1 MFISVFFVFEG
12 ADHGF
17 QLLCAHFAH
26 ALYRALGPDA
36 QRPAREHSGAQP
48 HGGRAGARARRHP
61 ARHFPP
67 AVRRQRARNCGAVSR
82 CVGDPHGRPAD
93 ADQVSQRGD
102 HVGLPRGGG
111 SGRAEAA
118 RHAAAGA
125 ARDLCRCARRGQG
138 RRHLPARE
146 GGRQALSLHQ
156 VHRGAQG
163 RQQRVSLRRGADA
176 RGARGIPPCRR
187 CSIFWSISSPRSSA
201 ISTSSA
207 RSVNKEDK
215 PCVQS

>member
-1 MFISVFFVFEG
+1 MSISVFFVFERTY
-12 ADHGF
+12 DGF

-26 ALYRALGPDA
+26 ALYRTLGPDA

-48 HGGRAGARARRHP
+48 HGGRAGARARCHP
-61 ARHFPP
+61 ARHIPR
-67 AVRRQRARNCGAVSR
+67 AVRCQRPRDRGALSR
-82 CVGDPHGRPAD
+82 RVGDPHGRPAD
-93 ADQVSQRGD
+93 ADQVPQRGD

-125 ARDLCRCARRGQG
+125 ARDLRRRARRGQE

-146 GGRQALSLHQ
+146 GGRQALGLHQ

-176 RGARGIPPCRR
+176 RGARCLAPAGGAVFSGTFHSRVR
-187 CSIFWSISSPRSSA
+187 
-201 ISTSSA
+201 A
-207 RSVNKEDK
+207 RS
-215 PCVQS
+215 